1 MSDTPKIQDYAV
13 IGSGRSAALVSR
25 HGSIDW
31 LCWPR
36 FDSPSL
42 FGRLLDLR
50 AGGSWSVTPIA
61 PSVVERGYI
70 DATNVLRT
78 RFRTGS
84 GVVALTD
91 FMPAAS
97 EEEKRRT
104 LWPEHELVRR
114 VECERGEVDVRVHF
128 DPRPDYGRV
137 RVTLRDAGALGL
149 RIEMGA
155 RLITLRGDLKLA
167 PS

>member
-1 MSDTPKIQDYAV
+1 MTATSKIQDYAA
-13 IGSGRSAALVSR
+13 IGSGRSVALVSR
-25 HGSIDW
+25 EGSIDW

-50 AGGSWSVTPIA
+50 AGGSCSIA
-61 PSVVERGYI
+61 PAEPAEVERGYL

-84 GVVALTD
+84 GVVVLTD

-97 EEEKRRT
+97 EEEKRR
-104 LWPEHELVRR
+104 LL
-114 VECERGEVDVRVHF
+114 
-128 DPRPDYGRV
+128 
-137 RVTLRDAGALGL
+137 
-149 RIEMGA
+149 
-155 RLITLRGDLKLA
+155 
-167 PS
+167 